1 MDDII
6 EKGAFFGMELVD
18 KKNNAIAVNPGLGMA
33 SEAKHPLYKRMLD
46 GYVNLNFILENGE
59 KNPFS
64 MIPML
69 TGFLYN
75 DGLKVYST
83 IQKVDEVTIYPPD
96 FFNPWDDLLGKL
108 NKTANTRTI
117 HWYSKTWMKQE
128 SIVVVWA
135 KRIVR
140 RVLRFIKR

>member
-1 MDDII
+1 
-6 EKGAFFGMELVD
+6 
-18 KKNNAIAVNPGLGMA
+18 
-33 SEAKHPLYKRMLD
+33 
-46 GYVNLNFILENGE
+46 
-59 KNPFS
+59 

-69 TGFLYN
+69 TGFLSN
-75 DGLKVYST
+75 DGLKVEST

-96 FFNPWDDLLGKL
+96 FFNPWDDLLGIL